1 MSKHLKEVKG
11 QAIQMSEKTLIGKG
25 NGEYKVPEA
34 EDSVVVQGTSKRGKL
49 LTNEFRELSGKRQA
63 VGHEKRL

>member
-1 MSKHLKEVKG
+1 
-11 QAIQMSEKTLIGKG
+11 MSEKTLIGKG

-49 LTNEFRELSGKRQA
+49 LTNEFRELSGKRHA